1 MRQISN
7 EAVTDTLHAELC
19 AAIADL
25 AKSVEVAVTRM
36 ALRAR
41 CTTAIADAATAEHAA
56 ELLRVAAEHSTG
68 AEEQQNT
75 TLVPLVAASR
85 HQNNLEENTYNCE
98 AIDNLYGACQW
109 LAAAQVPRTAPRAD
123 EHQDESKIA
132 MRILELHDRFGGL
145 IKK

>member
-1 MRQISN
+1 MRQISD
-7 EAVTDTLHAELC
+7 EATTDTLHAELC

-25 AKSVEVAVTRM
+25 VKSVEVAVTRM

-56 ELLRVAAEHSTG
+56 ELLRVAAMHSTET
-68 AEEQQNT
+68 EEQQKT
-75 TLVPLVAASR
+75 TLVPLAAASLR
-85 HQNNLEENTYNCE
+85 QDYLEENTYDCD

-123 EHQDESKIA
+123 GRQDESKIA

>member
-1 MRQISN
+1 VRQISD
-7 EAVTDTLHAELC
+7 EATTDNLHAELC

-25 AKSVEVAVTRM
+25 VKSVEVAVTRM

-56 ELLRVAAEHSTG
+56 ELLRVAAIHST
-68 AEEQQNT
+68 ATEEQQKA
-75 TLVPLVAASR
+75 TLVPLVAASLR
-85 HQNNLEENTYNCE
+85 QDNLEENTYDCD

-123 EHQDESKIA
+123 GRQDESKIA

>member
-1 MRQISN
+1 VRQFSD
-7 EAVTDTLHAELC
+7 EATTDTLHAELC

-56 ELLRVAAEHSTG
+56 ELLRVASVHSKQT
-68 AEEQQNT
+68 EEQQKA
-75 TLVPLVAASR
+75 TLVPLVAAPR
-85 HQNNLEENTYNCE
+85 RQDNLEENTYDCD
-98 AIDNLYGACQW
+98 AIDSLYGACQW

-123 EHQDESKIA
+123 ACRDESKIA
-132 MRILELHDRFGGL
+132 MRILELQDRFGGL

>member
-1 MRQISN
+1 MRQISD
-7 EAVTDTLHAELC
+7 EATTDTLHTELC

-56 ELLRVAAEHSTG
+56 ELLRVAAIHSTKRKNNKNYIG
-68 AEEQQNT
+68 TARSSSLRQD
-75 TLVPLVAASR
+75 
-85 HQNNLEENTYNCE
+85 NLEENTYDCD

-109 LAAAQVPRTAPRAD
+109 LAAAGAAHCPTRRWV
-123 EHQDESKIA
+123 
-132 MRILELHDRFGGL
+132 
-145 IKK
+145 